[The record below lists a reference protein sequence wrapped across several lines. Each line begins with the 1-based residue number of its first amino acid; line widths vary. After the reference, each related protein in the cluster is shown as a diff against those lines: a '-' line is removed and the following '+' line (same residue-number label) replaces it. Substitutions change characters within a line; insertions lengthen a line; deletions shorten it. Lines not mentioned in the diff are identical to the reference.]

1 MVKCDIIKYKG
12 EMSTFEEELIR
23 ILPVIRR
30 LRKIS
35 LLGKKIILE
44 GEENLIK
51 RGPNLI
57 VGNHIGSYKD
67 ITVLFEIM
75 PRTIFFTANRMIFN
89 KKEFNFLIKKHL
101 RRHLKDLG
109 VFFYRLFTPLRIYFV
124 KFISTN
130 IIGVGTIPVDLEGSK
145 KRAII
150 KCQEYVESGKAVVL
164 LQGTGRIIESN
175 PNPYVSAFR
184 RGPSIISYN
193 LFKEKGISVPVTPIA
208 MFGTHLPFLIPM
220 KIKVSVGKPMFIKD
234 YMTDNFD
241 ESVIRFRNAMEKRVQ
256 MLLYELVKPS
266 VSVRT

>member
-1 MVKCDIIKYKG
+1 
-12 EMSTFEEELIR
+12 MSTFEEELIK
-23 ILPVIRR
+23 IEPVLRR

-51 RGPNLI
+51 KGPNLI

-67 ITVLFEIM
+67 IAILLEII
-75 PRTIFFTANRMIFN
+75 PRPIFFTANRMIFN
-89 KKEFNFLIKKHL
+89 RKEFNFLIKKHL

-109 VFFYRLFTPLRIYFV
+109 VFFYRLFTPLRMYFV
-124 KFISTN
+124 EFISTN
-130 IIGVGTIPVDLEGSK
+130 ITRIGTIPVDLEGSK
-145 KRAII
+145 KRSII
-150 KCQEYVESGKAVVL
+150 KCQKYVENGKAVVL
-164 LQGTGRIIESN
+164 LHGTGRIIKNN

-193 LFKEKGISVPVTPIA
+193 LFKEKRISVPITPIA
-208 MFGTHLPFLIPM
+208 IFGTHLPFLIPM

-234 YMTDNFD
+234 YMLDDFD
-241 ESVIRFRNAMEKRVQ
+241 DSVIRFRNAMEKRVR

-266 VSVRT
+266 VSFRT